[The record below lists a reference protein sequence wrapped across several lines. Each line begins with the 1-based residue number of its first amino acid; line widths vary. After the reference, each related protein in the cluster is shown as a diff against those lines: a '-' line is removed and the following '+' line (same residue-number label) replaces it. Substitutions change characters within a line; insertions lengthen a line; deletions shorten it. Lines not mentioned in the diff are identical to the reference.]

1 MSDFSNIVFISDLDG
16 TLLPGSKIPLKKDIE
31 AIERFKAGGGIF
43 TIATGR
49 VIQAAEQFFD
59 VLKPNAPVI
68 LNNGSLIYDIDNG
81 NTLYNCSLDKAAK
94 DYTLELME
102 RFPDMGVEIN
112 LPDQIYAVRI
122 TEWER
127 LHLEMTHLPYKE
139 AEIDDIP
146 DEGWCKVLYSIGN
159 GKTKEL
165 EAYAASMN
173 WNKASFVISGDF
185 LFECLPKDTAKGIAM
200 KELIKIKGWESFKI
214 AAAGDYNNDLEML
227 EYADIAF
234 APKNAQEIVKNAADY
249 VTSADCNE
257 GFIAEAIDHTQKML
271 CKVK

>member
-16 TLLPGSKIPLKKDIE
+16 TLLPQSKIPLQKDID

-68 LNNGSLIYDIDNG
+68 LNNGSLIYDIESG
-81 NTLYNCSLDKAAK
+81 SALYNCSLDKAAK
-94 DYTLELME
+94 EYTLELME

-139 AEIDDIP
+139 ADINDLPDD
-146 DEGWCKVLYSIGN
+146 GWCKVLYSIGN
-159 GKTKEL
+159 GKTKDL

-173 WNKASFVISGDF
+173 WNKTSFVISGDF

-200 KELIKIKGWESFKI
+200 KELIKIKNWENFI
-214 AAAGDYNNDLEML
+214 VAAAGDYNNDLEMV
-227 EYADIAF
+227 EFADIGF
-234 APKNAQEIVKNAADY
+234 APQNAQDIVKNAAVC
-249 VTSADCNE
+249 VTSADCNN
-257 GFIAEAIDHTQKML
+257 GFISEAIDYIEKH
-271 CKVK
+271 CVK

>member
-16 TLLPGSKIPLKKDIE
+16 TLLPDSKIPLQKDLE

-49 VIQAAEQFFD
+49 VIQAAEQYFGI
-59 VLKPNAPVI
+59 LKPNAPVI
-68 LNNGSLIYDIDNG
+68 LNNGSLIYDIRSG
-81 NTLYNCSLDKAAK
+81 RTLYNCSLDRAAK

-112 LPDQIYAVRI
+112 LPDKIYAARI
-122 TEWER
+122 NEWER
-127 LHLEMTHLPYKE
+127 KHLELTRLPYEE
-139 AEIDDIP
+139 ADIDEIP
-146 DEGWCKVLYSIGN
+146 PEGWCKVLYSIGE

-173 WNKASFVISGDF
+173 WNKTSFVISGDF

-200 KELIKIKGWESFKI
+200 KELVKIQGWESLTV
-214 AAAGDYNNDLEML
+214 AAAGDYNNDIEML
-227 EYADIAF
+227 EFADIGF
-234 APKNAQEIVKNAADY
+234 APQNAQEIVRNAAVF
-249 VTSADCNE
+249 VTSADCNN
-257 GFIAEAIDHTQKML
+257 GFIAEAIDYIEKHY
-271 CKVK
+271 VK